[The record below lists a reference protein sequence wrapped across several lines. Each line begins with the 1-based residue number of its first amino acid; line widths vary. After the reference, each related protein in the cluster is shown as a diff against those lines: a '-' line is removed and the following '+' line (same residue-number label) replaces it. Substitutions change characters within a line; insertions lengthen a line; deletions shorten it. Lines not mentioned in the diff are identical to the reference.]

1 MTASGDDRLPVTVL
15 IPDTVAAAIEIYEQS
30 AALRMAIVER
40 VGVGALGAEWDR
52 PGLYVLLDR
61 HSTDG
66 LWASYVGKAPAGIR
80 ARLLQH
86 ASNKDHWSRAVL
98 IQRDTTHGFNSAQ
111 VAWLEGRVYDLLSAA
126 QDATLHNK
134 NRPGDETLPAFER
147 TALEAS
153 IEPIVRVLRLV
164 GFDTSAPEEQP
175 SLVHTAKTATFH
187 GVTVQ
192 EIMAAGLLTA
202 GDQLTSTNGAW
213 PAQGHI
219 DDTGNVVYHGT
230 IYPSPSAAGSA
241 VKGGKAANGWD
252 FWAVE
257 APTGLVRLS
266 TLRARYIETKNAN
279 RCRVLPPAVE
289 HARHQSKP

>member
-1 MTASGDDRLPVTVL
+1 VTTPEDDRLPVTVL
-15 IPDTVAAAIEIYEQS
+15 IPDSVAAAIEIYEQS
-30 AALRMAIVER
+30 AALRVAIVER
-40 VGVGALGAEWDR
+40 VGVGALGADWDR
-52 PGLYVLLDR
+52 PGLYILLDH

-86 ASNKDHWSRAVL
+86 VSHKDHWSRAVL

-126 QDATLHNK
+126 QNATLHNR

-164 GFDTSAPEEQP
+164 GFDTSTPEEQP
-175 SLVHTAKTATFH
+175 SLAQKVKTSTFH

-192 EIMAAGLLTA
+192 EVMAAGLLTS

-213 PAQGHI
+213 PAVGHI
-219 DDTGNVVYHGT
+219 DDTGNVVYQGT
-230 IYPSPSAAGSA
+230 TYPSPSAAGSA
-241 VKGGKAANGWD
+241 VKGGKATNGWD

-257 APTGLVRLS
+257 TATGLVRLS
-266 TLRARYIETKNAN
+266 TLRARHLETK
-279 RCRVLPPAVE
+279 
-289 HARHQSKP
+289 

>member
-1 MTASGDDRLPVTVL
+1 MTMAGDDRLPVTVL
-15 IPDTVAAAIEIYEQS
+15 VPDTVTAPIEVYEQS
-30 AALRMAIVER
+30 AALRMAIIER
-40 VGVGALGAEWDR
+40 GGVGALGADWDR

-61 HSTDG
+61 HDTDG

-86 ASNKDHWSRAVL
+86 ASNKEHWSRAVL

-126 QDATLHNK
+126 QDAVLHNK

-164 GFDTSAPEEQP
+164 GYDTAAPEDKI
-175 SLVHTAKTATFH
+175 VTGATAKAPTYH
-187 GVTVQ
+187 GVTIQ
-192 EIMAAGLLTA
+192 ELLAAGLLTP
-202 GDQLTSTNGAW
+202 GDLLTSTNGAW
-213 PAQGHI
+213 PAQAHI
-219 DDTGNVVYHGT
+219 DDTGNVVYQGT
-230 IYPSPSAAGSA
+230 VHLSPSAAGGA
-241 VKGGKAANGWD
+241 VKGGKSTNGWD
-252 FWAVE
+252 FWAIQ

-266 TLRARYIETKNAN
+266 TLRARYLKTK
-279 RCRVLPPAVE
+279 E
-289 HARHQSKP
+289 ST